1 MLQDGEGGLEDGN
14 TGVLA
19 LIGGLG
25 ALWRINFMCTAHVY
39 NNLKNT
45 HLAFFFIS
53 MFIVQLVKSG

>member
-1 MLQDGEGGLEDGN
+1 MLQDEEGGLEDGN

-39 NNLKNT
+39 NNLNLAK
-45 HLAFFFIS
+45 HLLLFLINITYQF
-53 MFIVQLVKSG
+53 LE